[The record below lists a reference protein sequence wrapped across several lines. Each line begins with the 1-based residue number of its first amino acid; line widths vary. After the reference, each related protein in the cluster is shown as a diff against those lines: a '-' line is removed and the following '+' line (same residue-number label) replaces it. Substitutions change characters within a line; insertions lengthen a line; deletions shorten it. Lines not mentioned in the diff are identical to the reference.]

1 MTCRY
6 SGTEW
11 LDVLYTSI
19 RSTPGGVADA
29 ANFLTARRG
38 RSISAEALRLR
49 LRAVDENRLSMEM
62 FELLIEWM
70 DERRSTYALDALYA
84 LNERFGLRAS
94 EAHAMPAG
102 DPAEALIGE
111 ALEIAKHTGE
121 VAESV
126 RVALED
132 KVVSEGEA
140 TTITTAARSQQR
152 ALDRLIRLVRF
163 AVRAPKPPFNRD

>member
-19 RSTPGGVADA
+19 RNTPGGVADA

-70 DERRSTYALDALYA
+70 EERRAPEALDALYA

-94 EAHAMPAG
+94 EAQSMPAG
-102 DPAEALIGE
+102 DPADALIDEALQ
-111 ALEIAKHTGE
+111 IAKHTGD
-121 VAESV
+121 VADSV
-126 RVALED
+126 RSALDD
-132 KVVSEGEA
+132 KAISESEA
-140 TTITTAARSQQR
+140 TTITAAARSQQR

-163 AVRAPKPPFNRD
+163 AVRTPKPLFGRD